1 MAFVF
6 ENPPLAEYLENSKRA
21 RGAISDGIINLNQP
35 SHNTSSSV
43 TVDNEFSDDAN
54 KPLLF
59 SATSEFVLFLFVA
72 KIYANHGKSILQPWV
87 LEVSKKY
94 FFIWTSVRK

>member
-6 ENPPLAEYLENSKRA
+6 ENPPLAEYLEYSKRA

-35 SHNTSSSV
+35 SQNTSSSV

-59 SATSEFVLFLFVA
+59 SATSEFFFVA

-87 LEVSKKY
+87 LEVPKKY
-94 FFIWTSVRK
+94 FFLWTSVRK